1 MEIQNITEN
10 DLLGWL
16 KVNNFELTLEGLTG
30 VVLKLLNDGHTVEDL
45 RNDIL
50 IYVGDSEND

>member
-30 VVLKLLNDGHTVEDL
+30 VVLKLLNDGHTVESL

>member
-1 MEIQNITEN
+1 MKEVQSITEL

-50 IYVGDSEND
+50 IYVGDS